1 MGKRVR
7 CSLLVFAQGT
17 GRKGRKMPT
26 RADDD
31 IGMPGLKLSKETQV
45 GKKGADVYGI
55 SPRKR

>member
-7 CSLLVFAQGT
+7 CTLLVFAQGT

-26 RADDD
+26 RAGDD
-31 IGMPGLKLSKETQV
+31 IGMPGLKLSEEIEV
-45 GKKGADVYGI
+45 GNKGADVYGI

>member
-17 GRKGRKMPT
+17 GRKGRKMST
-26 RADDD
+26 RAGDD
-31 IGMPGLKLSKETQV
+31 IGMQGLKLSEDIEV
-45 GKKGADVYGI
+45 GNKGVDVYQI